1 MAALQKPAW
10 AVDESYHTVAAVS
23 TQGAPTP
30 PEKTIYVSAGFHTE
44 LVSPFPHTA
53 DITPEVHYVVNNI
66 SARYDAETDTV
77 WLCNECIRTD
87 PEARFYK
94 RSWMTLEAYL
104 QSPLPGQWYMEP
116 MDVWED
122 ASGGNRCYQGNSL
135 DKARIVALWK
145 EQGF

>member
-10 AVDESYHTVAAVS
+10 AVDESYYIVAAVS

-30 PEKTIYVSAGFHTE
+30 PEKTIYVSAGFYTE
-44 LVSPFPHTA
+44 LVSPSPYTA

-77 WLCNECIRTD
+77 WVCNECIRTD

-116 MDVWED
+116 MDV
-122 ASGGNRCYQGNSL
+122 
-135 DKARIVALWK
+135 
-145 EQGF
+145 